1 MVGDNLSSVPV
12 SSRPE
17 PGQLVEVRRRQWIV
31 ADVDASAV
39 SPDKPRSDLVKLAS
53 IDEDALGEEIE
64 VLWELE
70 PGAHVIERAG
80 LPTLSALDDPS
91 KLEAFLDAVRWGA
104 ATNADRGHL
113 QAPFRS
119 GASIEDYQLDP
130 LVRAIDMA
138 RTNLLIA
145 DDVGL
150 GKTIEAGLVIQ
161 EMLLRHRARTILVLC
176 PSSLQEKWRSEM
188 AEKFGLEFRVV
199 DTDSVKRS
207 RRERGLH
214 ANPWTQFP
222 RLIASIDWAKQGE
235 GIRLLRD
242 VLPPQ
247 PTFPRRFDMLV
258 VDEAHNVAPTVG
270 KYAVESL
277 RTRLVRLLAP
287 HFQHKLFLTATP
299 HDGYTESF
307 TALLELLDDQRF
319 SRNVLPSE
327 EQLARVMVR
336 RLKSDLVDA
345 KGERL
350 YPVRRL
356 EALNVEY
363 TAEEREA
370 RQLLEQYIA
379 SRERSHGPEPQAI
392 QDGAGREGAASHF
405 VHQLLRK
412 RLASSPAAFM
422 STLARHT
429 ATIEAKGEAR
439 RTSGLDE
446 RILRRAIAKT
456 EDDYADDDT
465 RDAAESEAIEEA
477 SRRLRP
483 LSVEEKKLLGRL
495 RSWAEQASHKPDS
508 KAAALLRWLE
518 ENLRPKGQWSNT
530 RVILFTEYR
539 ATQKWLHEILASH
552 DLGGER
558 LALLFGG
565 MDPKERDTIK
575 AAFQADPRESPVRI
589 LLATDAASEGI
600 DLQNHCNLLVHV
612 EIPYNPNVME
622 QRNGRVDRHGQK
634 QSEVV
639 IWHPVDASGGH
650 GDDILRALKKL
661 ESMRADMGSVNPVI
675 APQLPALLEGRR
687 RELDTGLAEKRIER
701 ARRYVKAE
709 RELRERIAKLH
720 ERLTTTRSEQ
730 HLTPD
735 RIERVVRVALALT
748 NKPDLTP
755 AKLANHPEAPVFQM
769 PALAGSWSRCL
780 DGLEHPYTKRVRPIT
795 FDHDVAKGRDD
806 VVLVHLNHRLVQM
819 SLRLLRAEVWARDDV
834 KKLNR
839 VTVRTLPDAKLDAP
853 AVLVV
858 SRLVLTGGNHHRLHE
873 ELTEAGGYLRDAG
886 FKREDGITKLRDWLD
901 SSAPG
906 TIDDSLFDALRTRF
920 TKNTEAV
927 LSAVTTRSRDRLKG
941 LGSTIE
947 ARKRKEIDE
956 MTQLLDGLAKNLE
969 AELHKDEPEQL
980 MFDFTEDERT
990 QLRRDRLALEARL
1003 RRIPEEREREHLAI
1017 EERHTGLVD
1026 HTFPVSVILLVP
1038 ESLATL
1044 RKS

>member
-1 MVGDNLSSVPV
+1 M
-12 SSRPE
+12 
-17 PGQLVEVRRRQWIV
+17 LVEVRRRQWL
-31 ADVDASAV
+31 V
-39 SPDKPRSDLVKLAS
+39 SEIDGTRVSQEQRSQHLVKLAS
-53 IDEDALGEEIE
+53 IDEDSLGEEIE

-80 LPTLSALDDPS
+80 LPTLSALDDS
-91 KLEAFLDAVRWGA
+91 SMLDAFLDAVRWGA
-104 ATNADRGHL
+104 ATNADRGYL

-119 GASIEDYQLDP
+119 GVSIEDYQLDP

-188 AEKFGLEFRVV
+188 AEKFGLEFRIV
-199 DTDSVKRS
+199 DTESVKRS

-214 ANPWTQFP
+214 ANPWTSFP

-345 KGERL
+345 KGKRL

-379 SRERSHGPEPQAI
+379 SRER
-392 QDGAGREGAASHF
+392 QDEREGTASHF

-412 RLASSPAAFM
+412 RLASSPAAFT

-429 ATIEAKGEAR
+429 ATIEGKGETR

-456 EDDYADDDT
+456 EEDYADDDT
-465 RDAAESEAIEEA
+465 REAAESEAMEEA

-483 LSVEEKKLLGRL
+483 LSAEEKKLLGRL
-495 RSWAEQASHKPDS
+495 RSWAEQASHRPDS
-508 KAAALLRWLE
+508 KAEALLRWLE
-518 ENLRPKGQWSNT
+518 ENLRPRTSKGGQWSNA

-552 DLGGER
+552 DLGGDR

-565 MDPKERDTIK
+565 MDPKERETIK

-650 GDDILRALKKL
+650 GDDIIRALKKL
-661 ESMRADMGSVNPVI
+661 DSMRADMGSVNPVI

-748 NKPDLTP
+748 DKPELTP
-755 AKLANHPEAPVFQM
+755 AKLADLPEARVFQM

-780 DGLEHPYTKRVRPIT
+780 DGLEHPYTKRIRPIT
-795 FDHDVAKGRDD
+795 FDHDVAKGRDG
-806 VVLVHLNHRLVQM
+806 VVLVHLNHTLVQM

-853 AVLVV
+853 GVLVV
-858 SRLVLTGGNHHRLHE
+858 SRLVITGGNHHRLHE

-906 TIDDSLFDALRTRF
+906 AIDDSLCDALRTRF
-920 TKNTEAV
+920 TKHTDAV

-941 LGSTIE
+941 LVSTIE
-947 ARKRKEIDE
+947 ARKRKEIEE
-956 MTQLLDGLAKNLE
+956 MTQLLDDLAKNLE
-969 AELHKDEPEQL
+969 AELHKEEPKQL
-980 MFDFTEDERT
+980 SLFSEDERT
-990 QLRRDRLALEARL
+990 QLRRDKLALEARL
-1003 RRIPEEREREHLAI
+1003 RRIPEERERERLAI

-1038 ESLATL
+1038 ESLAK
-1044 RKS
+1044 RSPADRRRA

>member
-1 MVGDNLSSVPV
+1 MTTPLATEPFVLSSTA
-12 SSRPE
+12 PE

-31 ADVDASAV
+31 SDVDASSV
-39 SPDKPRSDLVKLAS
+39 SPDLPKRALVKLAS
-53 IDEDALGEEIE
+53 IDDDALGEEIE
-64 VLWELE
+64 VLWALE

-80 LPTLSALDDPS
+80 LPTLTKLDDPS
-91 KLEAFLDAVRWGA
+91 RLEAFLDAVRWGA
-104 ATNADRGHL
+104 ATNADRGYL

-119 GASIEDYQLDP
+119 GVSIEDYQLDP

-188 AEKFGLEFRVV
+188 AEKFGLEFRIV
-199 DTDSVKRS
+199 DTDAVKRT

-214 ANPWTQFP
+214 ANPWTSFP

-247 PTFPRRFDMLV
+247 ATFPRRFDMLV

-270 KYAVESL
+270 KYAIESL

-319 SRNVLPSE
+319 SRNILPPE
-327 EQLARVMVR
+327 DQLARVMVR
-336 RLKSDLVDA
+336 RLKSDLMDA
-345 KGERL
+345 KGKKL
-350 YPVRRL
+350 FPVRRL
-356 EALNVEY
+356 EALKVEY
-363 TAEEREA
+363 TAREREA
-370 RQLLEQYIA
+370 RQVLDQYIA
-379 SRERSHGPEPQAI
+379 SREK
-392 QDGAGREGAASHF
+392 QDEREGAASHF

-412 RLASSPAAFM
+412 RLASSPAAFA

-429 ATIEAKGEAR
+429 ATVEGKGEAR
-439 RTSGLDE
+439 RTSGLDA

-456 EDDYADDDT
+456 EEDYADDDT
-465 RDAAESEAIEEA
+465 REAAESEAIEEA

-483 LSVEEKKLLGRL
+483 LSAEEKKLLGRM

-508 KAAALLRWLE
+508 KAAAFLCWLE
-518 ENLRPKGQWSNT
+518 ENLRPKGQWSNA

-552 DLGGER
+552 EFGGER

-565 MDPKERDTIK
+565 MDPKEREAIK
-575 AAFQADPRESPVRI
+575 ASFQADPRESPVRI

-661 ESMRADMGSVNPVI
+661 DSMRADMGSVNPVI

-709 RELRERIAKLH
+709 RELRDRIARLH
-720 ERLTTTRSEQ
+720 ERLRTTRSEQ

-748 NKPDLTP
+748 DKPDLAP
-755 AKLANHPEAPVFQM
+755 AKLADLPNARVFQM

-780 DGLEHPYTKRVRPIT
+780 DGLEHPYTKRIRPIT
-795 FDHDVAKGRDD
+795 FDHEAAKGRDD
-806 VVLVHLNHRLVQM
+806 VVLVHLNHPLVQM

-839 VTVRTLPDAKLDAP
+839 VTVRALPDAKLDAP
-853 AVLVV
+853 AVVV
-858 SRLVLTGGNHHRLHE
+858 ISRLVITGGNHHRLHE
-873 ELTEAGGYLRDAG
+873 ELTEAGGYLRDAA
-886 FKREDGITKLRDWLD
+886 FRREERVGELRAWLD
-901 SSAPG
+901 ASVPG
-906 TIDDSLFDALRTRF
+906 DIPDSLVDALRTRF
-920 TKNTEAV
+920 QKHTEAIV
-927 LSAVTTRSRDRLKG
+927 SAVGTRSKDRLKG
-941 LGSTIE
+941 LGGTLE
-947 ARKRKEIDE
+947 ARKRKEIEE
-956 MTQLLDGLAKNLE
+956 MTQLLNDLAKNLE
-969 AELHKDEPEQL
+969 AELHKEEPKQL
-980 MFDFTEDERT
+980 SLFSEDERM
-990 QLRRDRLALEARL
+990 QLRRDKLALEARL
-1003 RRIPEEREREHLAI
+1003 RRIPEERERERVAV

-1026 HTFPVSVILLVP
+1026 HTFPVSVIFLVP
-1038 ESLATL
+1038 ESLATK
-1044 RKS
+1044 RTS